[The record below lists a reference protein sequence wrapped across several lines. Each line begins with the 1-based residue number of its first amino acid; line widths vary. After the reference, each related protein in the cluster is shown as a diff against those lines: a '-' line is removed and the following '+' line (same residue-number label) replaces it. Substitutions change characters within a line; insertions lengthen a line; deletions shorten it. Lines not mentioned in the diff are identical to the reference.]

1 MALAK
6 TGGYAPLLHCWSSS
20 NRSSVPGYNTH
31 NHRSVH
37 PSEQKDG
44 EIHAPRPRVA
54 LCDSDRSAELSRDV
68 AGLSNV
74 CVGLCNCNQ
83 QLRVAI
89 EFLPTPIDHSMKSP
103 IGLNLPAR
111 EFEVARLVQEGLRNK
126 QIAGKMSISENTVKV
141 YLARVFRRTGHLSRY
156 GLVADAIWNT
166 SSSASE

>member
-1 MALAK
+1 
-6 TGGYAPLLHCWSSS
+6 
-20 NRSSVPGYNTH
+20 
-31 NHRSVH
+31 
-37 PSEQKDG
+37 
-44 EIHAPRPRVA
+44 
-54 LCDSDRSAELSRDV
+54 
-68 AGLSNV
+68 
-74 CVGLCNCNQ
+74 
-83 QLRVAI
+83 VAI